1 MHDQECWH
9 STSSTGVGRGG
20 GSYDNR
26 AVALMLAAAAAAREC
41 SSGVGSISM
50 SVQEAAADAE
60 ADHRKQSRV
69 ERKRTKRRFD
79 TSSQFTAL
87 AELVKEIEATDLA
100 EEALFDVNK
109 RYDNHGQEE
118 EEVEEQQ
125 HLHQN
130 QIDERVGPNN
140 SNENG
145 NDGHDASV
153 TVSSVASG
161 EKPPSLSSPPP
172 SLNATIKSASFIIFI
187 TSDATIT
194 SLSLPPPL
202 MQQSNLPRIE
212 QATTHQD
219 RSIQYADE
227 YLFLIRAQHCSLLE
241 QILTLILSLS
251 LQRKHHII

>member
-1 MHDQECWH
+1 MDEVQ
-9 STSSTGVGRGG
+9 TS
-20 GSYDNR
+20 
-26 AVALMLAAAAAAREC
+26 A
-41 SSGVGSISM
+41 GVGSISM
-50 SVQEAAADAE
+50 SVQEAVAAAADTE

-69 ERKRTKRRFD
+69 ERKRTREKKRRFD
-79 TSSQFTAL
+79 TNSQFTAL

-100 EEALFDVNK
+100 EEALFDFNK
-109 RYDNHGQEE
+109 RHDNHGQEE

-172 SLNATIKSASFIIFI
+172 SLNATIKSVVVHYQCRNEISSN
-187 TSDATIT
+187 TTI
-194 SLSLPPPL
+194 
-202 MQQSNLPRIE
+202 
-212 QATTHQD
+212 
-219 RSIQYADE
+219 
-227 YLFLIRAQHCSLLE
+227 
-241 QILTLILSLS
+241 
-251 LQRKHHII
+251 